1 MGFFDFLT
9 GDGFG
14 AAAETESAVI
24 DDVNGQEALGRAII
38 EAEIHR
44 QSEADLLD
52 ANQHAADGFQAYYED
67 ATAGPDID
75 PFADDPYHGIT
86 QETLGRAIV
95 QQAQGQ
101 HALDDSPL
109 AFLRSADIGAW
120 ADVARQVPGLV
131 NPEAAEQPISGVPRQ
146 IFSNRPGQGQG
157 FQIAPARL
165 GTPAGTGSGMPPLL
179 ILGLVAVGVY
189 LASK

>member
-1 MGFFDFLT
+1 MGFFDFFK
-9 GDGFG
+9 GEGFG

-24 DDVNGQEALGRAII
+24 DDVNGQEELGRAII
-38 EAEIHR
+38 EAELHR
-44 QSEADLLD
+44 QSEADLD
-52 ANQHAADGFQAYYED
+52 AANQHAADSFQAFYED

-75 PFADDPYHGIT
+75 PFADDPFHAIT

-120 ADVARQVPGLV
+120 TEVARQVSGLV
-131 NPEAAEQPISGVPRQ
+131 NPDAAEQPISGVPRQ
-146 IFSNRPGQGQG
+146 VFPNRPGQGQG
-157 FQIAPARL
+157 FQIAPSRL
-165 GTPAGTGSGMPPLL
+165 GPPASAGAGISPLL
-179 ILGLVAVGVY
+179 LLGVVAVGVY

>member
-1 MGFFDFLT
+1 MGFLDFFK

-44 QSEADLLD
+44 QSEADLD
-52 ANQHAADGFQAYYED
+52 AANQHAADGFQAYYED
-67 ATAGPDID
+67 ATAGPAYD
-75 PFADDPYHGIT
+75 PFADNPYHGIT

-95 QQAQGQ
+95 AQSQGQ
-101 HALDDSPL
+101 HTLDDSPL

-120 ADVARQVPGLV
+120 VDVARQVPGLV
-131 NPEAAEQPISGVPRQ
+131 NPEAAEQPLSGVPRQ

-157 FQIAPARL
+157 FQISPSRL
-165 GTPAGTGSGMPPLL
+165 GSPASAGTGISPLL
-179 ILGLVAVGVY
+179 LLGVVAVGVY